1 MLCKADLSTAPAN
14 DVTQGRSMNEP
25 RQCPDIGAGAHAPA
39 AYDKSDERFTHGAL
53 AATKAMEGVPVLG
66 ALTQKAGA
74 AVSALA
80 HPLTGVGSDG
90 SSFSDR
96 YSKNLDQE
104 NAASEAFDRE
114 HPIESGFSKA
124 LGGTLALNGKSGNQ
138 PSESPDND

>member
-1 MLCKADLSTAPAN
+1 
-14 DVTQGRSMNEP
+14 MNEP